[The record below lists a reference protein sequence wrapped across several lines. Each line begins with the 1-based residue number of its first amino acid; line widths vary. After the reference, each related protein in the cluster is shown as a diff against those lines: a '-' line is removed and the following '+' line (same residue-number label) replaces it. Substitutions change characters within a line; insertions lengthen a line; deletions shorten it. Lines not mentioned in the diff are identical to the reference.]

1 MSVGAVVSQK
11 YVMPRTNAAGKPCT
25 IILRSKEYTTSQHG
39 AVLAGRGN
47 YPGQLALHGVFGMES
62 ACIEQGN
69 DCDMLKHNQSNLP
82 SPATMHSP
90 NEATTSLTR
99 PIGTRRKHGQQQN
112 GAVQAWDA
120 RRGFN
125 EGKKKKKRAKKGT
138 RLLRRHSQRAP
149 LRVCGEQT
157 NDGGLVPAEA
167 VPGSPTSHSSPSRL
181 AELLGIKVL
190 LW

>member
-125 EGKKKKKRAKKGT
+125 EGKKKKKGPKKAPGCYGAT
-138 RLLRRHSQRAP
+138 ASGHRCVYAESRPMTADWSPQRQSQ
-149 LRVCGEQT
+149 
-157 NDGGLVPAEA
+157 A
-167 VPGSPTSHSSPSRL
+167 VPPVTAHRRGSPSS
-181 AELLGIKVL
+181 LG
-190 LW
+190 